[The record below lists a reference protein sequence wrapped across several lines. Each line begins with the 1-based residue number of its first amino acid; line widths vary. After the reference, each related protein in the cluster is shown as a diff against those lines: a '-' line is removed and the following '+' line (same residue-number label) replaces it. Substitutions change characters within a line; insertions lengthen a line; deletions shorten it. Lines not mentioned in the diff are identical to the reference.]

1 MIVSFGDEATA
12 DLYHNRQTKRIR
24 HFPHDIR
31 KRALYKLDV
40 LNAAQQLIDLRSP
53 PGNKLEILYGSLAGY
68 HSIRVNRQ
76 WRIIFLWQEG
86 NAHQV
91 SLIDYH

>member
-1 MIVSFGDEATA
+1 MIVSFGDEAPA
-12 DLYHNRQTKRIR
+12 DLYHNRQTKRVR

-31 KRALYKLDV
+31 KRVLHKLDV
-40 LNAAQQLIDLRSP
+40 LNAAHHLIDLRSP
-53 PGNKLEILYGSLAGY
+53 PGNKLEILYGNLAGY

-76 WRIIFLWQEG
+76 WRIVFLWQEG

-91 SLIDYH
+91 ALIDYH